1 MNKEPR
7 AGVVGAAK
15 TKNVFLLEG
24 PMTTL
29 IGTVTLAGTI
39 FGALIGQIST
49 GAEFAGVIIASL
61 VLMSL
66 RDARD

>member
-1 MNKEPR
+1 MNKKSGR
-7 AGVVGAAK
+7 RVVGLAK
-15 TKNVFLLEG
+15 TKTLVG
-24 PMTTL
+24 GAQMTTL
-29 IGTVTLAGTI
+29 VGTVTLAGTL

-61 VLMSL
+61 VLITL